1 MRYRTQP
8 GSDKSSDNPYDGSSL
23 VPMLV
28 AGLGLTLVGMI
39 AALLFV

>member
-1 MRYRTQP
+1 MRYRTP
-8 GSDKSSDNPYDGSSL
+8 PRSDQASASPYDGSSL

-39 AALLFV
+39 VALLFV